1 MSLTAVTDRPER
13 VLGILS
19 TQAKELADVIANID
33 QTIIEHNEAAG
44 HLTTQK
50 LGLMLVAQA
59 IENDMDRIRSKPV
72 PEEEQLELKFD
83 A

>member
-1 MSLTAVTDRPER
+1 MNLTAVTDRPDR
-13 VLGILS
+13 VLSILS
-19 TQAKELADVIANID
+19 TQAKELADVIASID

-50 LGLMLVAQA
+50 LGLMLVARA
-59 IENDMDRIRSKPV
+59 IENDMDRIRSKPAL
-72 PEEEQLELKFD
+72 EEEQLELKFD